1 MSFFKKALG
10 AGSMFKKQVMPNV
23 QGFFKKG
30 GGGRQFSKMAGEAA
44 GLAGVASREL
54 RRGANNPVL
63 EQIGNMTVGADRTRQ
78 LRAGALAGS
87 AALGGGFG
95 RVTRCERPHQPQ
107 KLERQRRAS
116 GGERFRAQ
124 QKPETRHAGSLCVNK

>member
-1 MSFFKKALG
+1 MSFFKKAFG
-10 AGSMFKKQVMPNV
+10 AGSIFKKQAMPNV

-30 GGGRQFSKMAGEAA
+30 GAGRQFSKMAGEAA
-44 GLAGVASREL
+44 GLAGMAGREL

-87 AALGGGFG
+87 AALGGASGVLQG
-95 RVTRCERPHQPQ
+95 ASDLTNRKNLRGNAGQVAANV
-107 KLERQRRAS
+107 LERSKNLKQDT
-116 GGERFRAQ
+116 Q
-124 QKPETRHAGSLCVNK
+124 SLFA